1 MKRNFLEFKNFLE
14 GQYPQY
20 IGHVRGGI
28 HPPPM
33 HAQYIAQIAT
43 MSWFGGILMMFGG
56 ESIFSALGMAPPQFY
71 RTMQENKGMTM
82 VGLFLFNSIGNSM
95 LSTGAFEIYVDGKS
109 DNSKFSYISYLSVLP
124 CFIHQVNLCLVN

>member
-20 IGHVRGGI
+20 IGHVYGGI

-43 MSWFGGILMMFGG
+43 MSWFGGIIMMFGG

-71 RTMQENKGMTM
+71 RVLQDNKGMTM
-82 VGLFLFNSIGNSM
+82 VGLFVFNSIGNSM
-95 LSTGAFEIYVDGKS
+95 LSTGAFEIYVDGELVFSKLKEGRFPNGQIIKQIF
-109 DNSKFSYISYLSVLP
+109 DNL
-124 CFIHQVNLCLVN
+124 